1 MPASSPLALAPRGS
15 PSGGSSDDS
24 PPPASIPTRLAE
36 ALERVAASLAELV
49 ATLRA
54 HDATSAERHEAILR
68 EVDHLRGAIDEIRL
82 GPTRLAETRRQA
94 DQEASLARV
103 RTEAEA
109 SAAQAI
115 ARERERTAQAEAH
128 AQALQ
133 AQLAAAKARQSARRA
148 WWEVVRDVARAAGKW
163 VASPAGAA
171 SVASLGGGLVGWL
184 LSRLGGAP

>member
-36 ALERVAASLAELV
+36 ALERVAASLGEV
-49 ATLRA
+49 SATLRA
-54 HDATSAERHEAILR
+54 HDLTSSERHAAIIR
-68 EVDHLRGAIDEIRL
+68 EVDRVREAVDEM
-82 GPTRLAETRRQA
+82 RLAPSHLAESRRQA

-115 ARERERTAQAEAH
+115 ARERERAAQAETH

-171 SVASLGGGLVGWL
+171 VVSALGTALAGWL
-184 LSRLGGAP
+184 LSRLGVAP